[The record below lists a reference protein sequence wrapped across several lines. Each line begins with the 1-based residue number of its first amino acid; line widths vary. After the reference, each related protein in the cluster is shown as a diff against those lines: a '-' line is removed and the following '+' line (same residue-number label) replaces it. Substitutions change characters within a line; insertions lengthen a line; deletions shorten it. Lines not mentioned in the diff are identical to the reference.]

1 MASNTKSLKE
11 KFVDII
17 KSKKTE
23 KIAHIVLICE
33 WISLLLLVLFSLSV
47 TCLWVMLVI
56 YLFLS
61 ILGRIYDTFKEYDK
75 DIILRNSFFNIIL
88 SSHKLINEIL
98 FICFMAA
105 LFIVATKKVNLTAI
119 TNITFVTNII
129 NDKIVGIMFIALI
142 VFGINVLSQSISEF
156 FKKKIVIRCDSNCED
171 GEDK

>member
-11 KFVDII
+11 KFVDVM

-33 WISLLLLVLFSLSV
+33 WISLFCILFPLKITS
-47 TCLWVMLVI
+47 LWVMLGI

-61 ILGRIYDTFKEYDK
+61 ILGRIYYTFKDYDK
-75 DIILRNSFFNIIL
+75 DIILKNSFFNIIL

-98 FICFMAA
+98 FICFMVV
-105 LFIVATKKVNLTAI
+105 LFIVITKKVELTAI
-119 TNITFVTNII
+119 TNITFVANII
-129 NDKIVGIMFIALI
+129 NDKVVGIMFVALI

-156 FKKKIVIRCDSNCED
+156 FKKKLVISCDSNCED